1 MEGYEEK
8 MEILINCVSALEE
21 EVRSLKSQLSL
32 AGKPCYTNEEV
43 LEILGV
49 SYPTLR
55 KWRNEGL
62 IGYSQ
67 VGSTFHYSQQDI
79 SNFLK
84 SNHYEAY
91 AA

>member
-8 MEILINCVSALEE
+8 MEMLINCVSVLKE

-32 AGKPCYTNEEV
+32 AGKPCYTNEEA
-43 LEILGV
+43 LKILGV

-55 KWRNEGL
+55 KWRNAGL

-67 VGSTFHYSQQDI
+67 IGSTIHYSQQDI
-79 SNFLK
+79 ADFLK
-84 SNHYEAY
+84 SNHNEAY